1 MEREISDR
9 NNITWKCVQAYSG
22 LSNDE
27 EKQDAAQVKGE
38 DDTYWVVCTP
48 SGGAKSVRLKLKG
61 DWEKSYSD
69 EMLLK
74 EIEAPQ

>member
-9 NNITWKCVQAYSG
+9 NNITWKCIQAYSG

-27 EKQDAAQVKGE
+27 ENQDAAQVKGE
-38 DDTYWVVCTP
+38 EDTFWVVCTP
-48 SGGAKSVRLKLKG
+48 SGGAKSVRLKLQG

-74 EIEAPQ
+74 EIEAHQ